1 MAIYHCNISNVS
13 RAAGSRSTATASYI
27 TGEKIHDK
35 ELNETYN
42 YGRQERVIEY
52 DTILPPGAS
61 DELKNPAALFNSIES
76 FEKNNNARTAKKIE
90 VALPRECT
98 LEQQRAIVKK
108 FIAENITAENYACT
122 YAIHYDKDN
131 NNPHAHILV
140 ANRQLIKGKWSSKRK
155 TEYALDE
162 SGERIP
168 LLDENGNQKLD
179 SKNRKQ
185 WKRINTEVNPL
196 DKKDTLIEMRK
207 SWADCCNEFL
217 NDKQRITHLSFKDRN
232 LEEAP
237 TIHEGYSAREIEKRG
252 GISQICKYNR
262 DVRKFNA
269 EIQKRKNAI
278 TDFDNKIKKLEV
290 KRKVVAID
298 DYTSKYQTK
307 FSKHFKFARS
317 QESKIFRVVAEPDKH
332 SMCKLFS
339 VAVDTDKHEEVGLER
354 YKRNSM
360 SVPAHAHSEL
370 LEQPEIRD
378 SSTENLRG
386 QADSREFMMKVSE
399 LNQSQKTV
407 SAVAVSAHAGSADPA
422 PAKSLHLNAK
432 VARTKPVPTTQVT
445 VPARPSGRTTTTV
458 TPAGWLN
465 RVKNNY
471 FSIKQAAVK
480 TSRLTS
486 NPKERAALSTLIKS
500 CDKSMKAINTIVK
513 TGKIGTLKI
522 AGATMPKAISIATA
536 PAKVLKETVSFLNLM
551 SKTQAALESGIA
563 DTGIVNMKANV
574 IEDSITRQMKQSSEL
589 ELE

>member
-1 MAIYHCNISNVS
+1 MAIYHCSISNVS
-13 RAAGSRSTATASYI
+13 RSAGSRSTATASYI
-27 TGEKIHDK
+27 TGEKIHDN

-98 LEQQRAIVKK
+98 LEQQRTIVKN
-108 FIAENITAENYACT
+108 FIAKNITAENYACT

-168 LLDENGNQKLD
+168 LLDENGNQKID

-207 SWADCCNEFL
+207 SWANCCNDFL
-217 NDKQRITHLSFKDRN
+217 DEHQKITHLSFKARN

-262 DVRKFNA
+262 DVKKFNA

-278 TDFDNKIKKLEV
+278 IDFNNKIEKLEN

-298 DYTSKYQTK
+298 EYSRKYQTK
-307 FSKHFKFARS
+307 FNRHSELERSKKS
-317 QESKIFRVVAEPDKH
+317 EIFRVMAEPAKH
-332 SMCKLFS
+332 SMCKLFR
-339 VAVDTDKHEEVGLER
+339 VTVDTDKHEEVGLER
-354 YKRNSM
+354 NQRNQM
-360 SVPAHAHSEL
+360 SVPAHAHDKL
-370 LEQPEIRD
+370 FEQPEIRD
-378 SSTENLRG
+378 SSPQILRG
-386 QADSREFMMKVSE
+386 QADSREHMMKVSD

-407 SAVAVSAHAGSADPA
+407 SAVAVSAQAGSADPA

-432 VARTKPVPTTQVT
+432 VARTKPVPTRIVS
-445 VPARPSGRTTTTV
+445 ARPSSRTTV

-465 RVKNNY
+465 RVKSNY
-471 FSIKQAAVK
+471 FAIKQAAVK

-486 NPKERAALSTLIKS
+486 STKERAALSALIKS
-500 CDKSMKAINTIVK
+500 CDKSMKAINTVVK
-513 TGKIGTLKI
+513 TGKIGSLKI
-522 AGATMPKAISIATA
+522 AGATMPKAISVATA
-536 PAKVLKETVSFLNLM
+536 PAKILKEAGSFLNLIA
-551 SKTQAALESGIA
+551 KTQAALESGIA
-563 DTGIVNMKANV
+563 DTGIVSMKANV
-574 IEDSITRQMKQSSEL
+574 IEDSITRQMKQSNEL
-589 ELE
+589 ELD

>member
-98 LEQQRAIVKK
+98 LEQQRTIVKN
-108 FIAENITAENYACT
+108 FIAKNITAENYACT

-131 NNPHAHILV
+131 NNPHAHILI
-140 ANRQLIKGKWSSKRK
+140 ANRQLINGKWSSKRK

-162 SGERIP
+162 NGERIP
-168 LLDENGNQKLD
+168 LLDKNGNQKLD

-232 LEEAP
+232 LAEAP

-278 TDFDNKIKKLEV
+278 TDFDNRIKKLEV

-298 DYTSKYQTK
+298 EYSRKYQTK
-307 FSKHFKFARS
+307 FSKHFKFSRS

-339 VAVDTDKHEEVGLER
+339 VVVDTDKHEEVGLER
-354 YKRNSM
+354 DKRNSM
-360 SVPAHAHSEL
+360 SVPAHAHDKL
-370 LEQPEIRD
+370 FEQPEIRD
-378 SSTENLRG
+378 SSPQILRR

-407 SAVAVSAHAGSADPA
+407 SAVSAPAGSADPA

-432 VARTKPVPTTQVT
+432 VARTKQVQVPTPTAVI
-445 VPARPSGRTTTTV
+445 RPSSRSTTAV

-465 RVKNNY
+465 RVKSNY
-471 FSIKQAAVK
+471 FAIRQAAVK

-486 NPKERAALSTLIKS
+486 STKERAALSTLIKS

-536 PAKVLKETVSFLNLM
+536 PAKILKETVSFLNLM

-563 DTGIVNMKANV
+563 DTGIVSMKANV
-574 IEDSITRQMKQSSEL
+574 IEDSITRQMKQSNEL

>member
-27 TGEKIHDK
+27 TGEKIHDT
-35 ELNETYN
+35 ELHETYN

-52 DTILPPGAS
+52 DTILPPNAPP
-61 DELKNPAALFNSIES
+61 EFKNPADLFNSIEA
-76 FEKNNNARTAKKIE
+76 FEKNSNARPAKKIE

-98 LEQQRAIVKK
+98 LEQQRAIVKN
-108 FIAENITAENYACT
+108 FIEKNITSDSYACT
-122 YAIHYDKDN
+122 YAIHYDKEN
-131 NNPHAHILV
+131 NNPHAHILI
-140 ANRQLIKGKWSSKRK
+140 ANRQLIDGKWSTKSKK
-155 TEYALDE
+155 EYALDE
-162 SGERIP
+162 NNQRIP
-168 LLDENGNQKLD
+168 ILDESGNQKLD
-179 SKNRKQ
+179 SRNRKQ
-185 WKRINTEVNPL
+185 WKRVNTFVNPL
-196 DKKDTLIEMRK
+196 DKKEKLLQMRA

-217 NDKQRITHLSFKDRN
+217 AEKQKITHLSFKD
-232 LEEAP
+232 LGLIEAP

-278 TDFDNKIKKLEV
+278 TDFDNRIKKLEV

-332 SMCKLFS
+332 SMCKLFR

-354 YKRNSM
+354 NQRNQM
-360 SVPAHAHSEL
+360 SVPAHAHDKL
-370 LEQPEIRD
+370 FEQPEIRD
-378 SSTENLRG
+378 SSPQILRG
-386 QADSREFMMKVSE
+386 QADSREHMMKVSD

-432 VARTKPVPTTQVT
+432 VARTKPVPTRIVS
-445 VPARPSGRTTTTV
+445 ARPSGRTTTTV

-465 RVKNNY
+465 RVKSNY
-471 FSIKQAAVK
+471 FAIRQAAVK

-486 NPKERAALSTLIKS
+486 STKERAALSTLIKS
-500 CDKSMKAINTIVK
+500 CDKSMKAINTVVK
-513 TGKIGTLKI
+513 TGKIGSLKI
-522 AGATMPKAISIATA
+522 AGATMPKAISVATA
-536 PAKVLKETVSFLNLM
+536 PAKILKEAGSFLNLIA
-551 SKTQAALESGIA
+551 KTQAALESGIA
-563 DTGIVNMKANV
+563 DTGIVSMKANV

-589 ELE
+589 ELD

>member
-1 MAIYHCNISNVS
+1 MAIYHCSISNVS

-27 TGEKIHDK
+27 TGEKIHDN
-35 ELNETYN
+35 ELHETYN

-61 DELKNPAALFNSIES
+61 DELKNPAELFNSIET
-76 FEKNNNARTAKKIE
+76 FEKKSNARTAKKIE

-98 LEQQRAIVKK
+98 LEQQRTIVKN
-108 FIAENITAENYACT
+108 FIAKNITADNYACT

-131 NNPHAHILV
+131 NNPHAHILI
-140 ANRQLIKGKWSSKRK
+140 ANRQLINGKWSSKRK

-162 SGERIP
+162 NGERIP
-168 LLDENGNQKLD
+168 LLDENGIQKRD
-179 SKNRKQ
+179 NKNGKR
-185 WKRINTEVNPL
+185 WKRINVEVNPL
-196 DKKDTLIEMRK
+196 DKKEKLQEMRK
-207 SWADCCNEFL
+207 SWAECCNEFL

-232 LEEAP
+232 LAEAP

-262 DVRKFNA
+262 DVKKFNA

-278 TDFDNKIKKLEV
+278 TDFDNRIKKLEV

-339 VAVDTDKHEEVGLER
+339 VVVDTDKHEEIGIER
-354 YKRNSM
+354 DKRNTM
-360 SVPAHAHSEL
+360 SVPAHAHDKL
-370 LEQPEIRD
+370 FEQPEIRD

-386 QADSREFMMKVSE
+386 QADSREFMMKVSD

-432 VARTKPVPTTQVT
+432 VARTKPVPTRIVS
-445 VPARPSGRTTTTV
+445 ARPSSRTTV

-465 RVKNNY
+465 RVRSNY
-471 FSIKQAAVK
+471 FAIRQAAVK

-486 NPKERAALSTLIKS
+486 STKERAALSTLIKS

-513 TGKIGTLKI
+513 TGKIGSLKI

-563 DTGIVNMKANV
+563 DTGIVSMKANV
-574 IEDSITRQMKQSSEL
+574 IEDSITRQMKQSNEL
-589 ELE
+589 ELD

>member
-98 LEQQRAIVKK
+98 LEQQRAIVKN
-108 FIAENITAENYACT
+108 FIAKNITAENYACT

-155 TEYALDE
+155 TEYALD
-162 SGERIP
+162 GNGDRIP

-298 DYTSKYQTK
+298 EYSRKYQTK

-339 VAVDTDKHEEVGLER
+339 VAVDTDKHEEIGLER
-354 YKRNSM
+354 NQRNQM
-360 SVPAHAHSEL
+360 SVPAHAHDKL
-370 LEQPEIRD
+370 FEQPEIRD
-378 SSTENLRG
+378 SSPQILRG

-407 SAVAVSAHAGSADPA
+407 STVSATAGYADPA
-422 PAKSLHLNAK
+422 ERKSLLLN
-432 VARTKPVPTTQVT
+432 ARTKPVPTTQVT
-445 VPARPSGRTTTTV
+445 APARPSGRTTTTV

-465 RVKNNY
+465 RVKSNY
-471 FSIKQAAVK
+471 FAIKQAAVK
-480 TSRLTS
+480 TSRRTS
-486 NPKERAALSTLIKS
+486 STKERAALSALIKS
-500 CDKSMKAINTIVK
+500 CDKSMKAINTVVK
-513 TGKIGTLKI
+513 TGKIGSLKI
-522 AGATMPKAISIATA
+522 AGATMPKAISVATA
-536 PAKVLKETVSFLNLM
+536 PAKVLKEAGSFLNLIA
-551 SKTQAALESGIA
+551 KTQAALESGIA
-563 DTGIVNMKANV
+563 DTGIVNMKASV
-574 IEDSITRQMKQSSEL
+574 IEDGITRKMKQSEEL

>member
-1 MAIYHCNISNVS
+1 MAIYHCSISNVS
-13 RAAGSRSTATASYI
+13 RSAGSRSTATASYI
-27 TGEKIHDK
+27 TGEKIHDN
-35 ELNETYN
+35 ELHETYN
-42 YGRQERVIEY
+42 YGRKERVIEY
-52 DTILPPGAS
+52 DTILPLNAPP
-61 DELKNPAALFNSIES
+61 EFKNPADLFNSIEA
-76 FEKNNNARTAKKIE
+76 FEKNSNARPAKKIE

-98 LEQQRAIVKK
+98 LEQQRTIVKN
-108 FIAENITAENYACT
+108 FIAKNITAENYACT

-162 SGERIP
+162 NNQRIP
-168 LLDENGNQKLD
+168 ILDESGNQKLD
-179 SKNRKQ
+179 SRNRKQ
-185 WKRINTEVNPL
+185 WKRVNTFVNPL
-196 DKKDTLIEMRK
+196 DKKEKLLQMRA

-232 LEEAP
+232 LAEAP

-278 TDFDNKIKKLEV
+278 TDFDNRIKKLEV

-332 SMCKLFS
+332 SMCLLFS
-339 VAVDTDKHEEVGLER
+339 VVVDTDKHEEIGIER
-354 YKRNSM
+354 DKRNTM
-360 SVPAHAHSEL
+360 SVPAHAHDKL
-370 LEQPEIRD
+370 FEQPEIRD

-386 QADSREFMMKVSE
+386 QADSREHMMKVSD

-407 SAVAVSAHAGSADPA
+407 SAVSAPAGSADPA

-445 VPARPSGRTTTTV
+445 VPARPSSRTTV

-465 RVKNNY
+465 RVKSNY
-471 FSIKQAAVK
+471 FAIKQAAVK

-486 NPKERAALSTLIKS
+486 STKERAALSALIKS
-500 CDKSMKAINTIVK
+500 CDKSLKAINTIAR

-522 AGATMPKAISIATA
+522 AGATMPKAISVATA
-536 PAKVLKETVSFLNLM
+536 PAKILKETVSFLNLM
-551 SKTQAALESGIA
+551 AKTQAALESGIA
-563 DTGIVNMKANV
+563 DAGIVSMKASI
-574 IEDSITRQMKQSSEL
+574 IEDSITRQMKQSEL
-589 ELE
+589 ELDD

>member
-1 MAIYHCNISNVS
+1 MAIYHCSISNVS

-27 TGEKIHDK
+27 TGEKIHDN
-35 ELNETYN
+35 ELHETYN

-61 DELKNPAALFNSIES
+61 DELKNPAELFNSIET
-76 FEKNNNARTAKKIE
+76 FEKKSNARTAKKIE

-98 LEQQRAIVKK
+98 LEQQRTIVKN
-108 FIAENITAENYACT
+108 FIAKNITADNYACT

-131 NNPHAHILV
+131 NNPHAHILI
-140 ANRQLIKGKWSSKRK
+140 ANRQLINGKWSSKRK

-162 SGERIP
+162 NGERIP
-168 LLDENGNQKLD
+168 LLDENGIQKRD
-179 SKNRKQ
+179 NKNGKR
-185 WKRINTEVNPL
+185 WKRINVEVNPL
-196 DKKDTLIEMRK
+196 DKKEKLQEMRK
-207 SWADCCNEFL
+207 SWAECCNEFL

-232 LEEAP
+232 LAEAP

-262 DVRKFNA
+262 DVKKFNA

-278 TDFDNKIKKLEV
+278 TDFDNRIKKLEV

-339 VAVDTDKHEEVGLER
+339 VVVDTDKHEEIGIER
-354 YKRNSM
+354 DKRNTM
-360 SVPAHAHSEL
+360 SVPAHAHDKL
-370 LEQPEIRD
+370 FEQPEIRD

-386 QADSREFMMKVSE
+386 QADSREFMMKVSD

-432 VARTKPVPTTQVT
+432 VARTKQ
-445 VPARPSGRTTTTV
+445 VPAPAQTAVTRPSGRSTTI

-471 FSIKQAAVK
+471 FVIKQAAVK

-486 NPKERAALSTLIKS
+486 STKERAALSALIKS
-500 CDKSMKAINTIVK
+500 CDKSMKAINTVVK
-513 TGKIGTLKI
+513 TGKIGSLKI
-522 AGATMPKAISIATA
+522 AGATMPKAISVATA

-563 DTGIVNMKANV
+563 DTGIVSMKASV
-574 IEDSITRQMKQSSEL
+574 IEDGITRKMKQSEEL
-589 ELE
+589 ELD

>member
-1 MAIYHCNISNVS
+1 MAIYHCSISNVS
-13 RAAGSRSTATASYI
+13 RSAGSRSTATASYI
-27 TGEKIHDK
+27 TGEKIHDT
-35 ELNETYN
+35 ELHETYN

-52 DTILPPGAS
+52 DTILPPNVPP
-61 DELKNPAALFNSIES
+61 EFKNPADLFNSIEA
-76 FEKNNNARTAKKIE
+76 FEKNSNARPAKKIE

-98 LEQQRAIVKK
+98 LEQQRAIVKN
-108 FIAENITAENYACT
+108 FIEKNITSDSYACT

-131 NNPHAHILV
+131 NNPHAHILI
-140 ANRQLIKGKWSSKRK
+140 ANRQLIDGKWSTKSKK
-155 TEYALDE
+155 EYALDE
-162 SGERIP
+162 NNQRIP
-168 LLDENGNQKLD
+168 ILDESGNQKLD
-179 SKNRKQ
+179 SRNRKQ
-185 WKRINTEVNPL
+185 WKRVNTFVNPL
-196 DKKDTLIEMRK
+196 DKKEKLLQMRK
-207 SWADCCNEFL
+207 SWAECCNEFL

-278 TDFDNKIKKLEV
+278 TDFDNRIKKLEV

-298 DYTSKYQTK
+298 EYANKYQTK
-307 FSKHFKFARS
+307 FSKHFKFSRS

-332 SMCKLFS
+332 SMCQLFRFTL
-339 VAVDTDKHEEVGLER
+339 DTDKHEEVGLER
-354 YKRNSM
+354 DKRNSM
-360 SVPAHAHSEL
+360 SVPAHAHDKL
-370 LEQPEIRD
+370 FEQPEIRD
-378 SSTENLRG
+378 SSPQILRG
-386 QADSREFMMKVSE
+386 QADSREHMIKVSD

-432 VARTKPVPTTQVT
+432 VARTKPVPTRIVS
-445 VPARPSGRTTTTV
+445 ARPSSRTTV

-465 RVKNNY
+465 RVRSNY
-471 FSIKQAAVK
+471 FAIRQAAVK

-486 NPKERAALSTLIKS
+486 STKERAALSTLIKS

-513 TGKIGTLKI
+513 TGKIGSLKI

-536 PAKVLKETVSFLNLM
+536 PAKVLRETVSFLNLM

-563 DTGIVNMKANV
+563 DTGIVSMKANV

>member
-1 MAIYHCNISNVS
+1 MAIYHCSISNVS

-27 TGEKIHDK
+27 TGEKIHDN
-35 ELNETYN
+35 ELHETYN

-61 DELKNPAALFNSIES
+61 DELKNPAELFNSIET
-76 FEKNNNARTAKKIE
+76 FEKKSNARTAKKIE

-98 LEQQRAIVKK
+98 LEQQRTIVKN
-108 FIAENITAENYACT
+108 FIAKNITADNYACT

-131 NNPHAHILV
+131 NNPHAHILI
-140 ANRQLIKGKWSSKRK
+140 ANRQLINGKWSSKQK

-162 SGERIP
+162 NGERIP
-168 LLDENGNQKLD
+168 LLDENGIQKRD
-179 SKNRKQ
+179 NKNGKR
-185 WKRINTEVNPL
+185 WKRINTFVNPL
-196 DKKDTLIEMRK
+196 DKKEKLQEMRK
-207 SWADCCNEFL
+207 SWAECCNEFL

-232 LEEAP
+232 LAEAP

-278 TDFDNKIKKLEV
+278 TDFDNRIKKLEV

-298 DYTSKYQTK
+298 EYSRKYQTK
-307 FSKHFKFARS
+307 FNRHSELERSKKS
-317 QESKIFRVVAEPDKH
+317 EIFRVMAEPAKH
-332 SMCKLFS
+332 SMCKLFR

-354 YKRNSM
+354 NQRNQM
-360 SVPAHAHSEL
+360 SVPAHAHDKL
-370 LEQPEIRD
+370 FEQPEIRD
-378 SSTENLRG
+378 SSPQILRG
-386 QADSREFMMKVSE
+386 QADSREHMMKVSD

-407 SAVAVSAHAGSADPA
+407 SAVSAPAGSADPA
-422 PAKSLHLNAK
+422 PAKSLLLN
-432 VARTKPVPTTQVT
+432 ARTKQVQVPTPTAVI
-445 VPARPSGRTTTTV
+445 RPSSRSTTAV

-486 NPKERAALSTLIKS
+486 NPKERAALSALIKS
-500 CDKSMKAINTIVK
+500 CDKSMKAINTVVK
-513 TGKIGTLKI
+513 TGKIGSLKI
-522 AGATMPKAISIATA
+522 AGATMPKAISVATA
-536 PAKVLKETVSFLNLM
+536 PAKILKETVSFLNLM
-551 SKTQAALESGIA
+551 AKTQAALESGIA
-563 DTGIVNMKANV
+563 DTGIVNMKASV
-574 IEDSITRQMKQSSEL
+574 IEDGITRKMKQSEEL

>member
-1 MAIYHCNISNVS
+1 MAIYHCSISNVS

-27 TGEKIHDK
+27 TGEKIHDN
-35 ELNETYN
+35 ELHETYN

-61 DELKNPAALFNSIES
+61 DELKNPAELFNSIET
-76 FEKNNNARTAKKIE
+76 FEKKSNARTAKKIE

-98 LEQQRAIVKK
+98 LEQQRTIVKN
-108 FIAENITAENYACT
+108 FIAKNITADNYACT

-131 NNPHAHILV
+131 NNPHAHILI
-140 ANRQLIKGKWSSKRK
+140 ANRQLINGKWSSKRK

-162 SGERIP
+162 NGERIP

-232 LEEAP
+232 LAEAP

-278 TDFDNKIKKLEV
+278 TDFNNRIKKLEV

-339 VAVDTDKHEEVGLER
+339 VAVDTDKHEEIGIER
-354 YKRNSM
+354 DKRNTM

-370 LEQPEIRD
+370 LEQSKVRD
-378 SSTENLRG
+378 SSSEVLRG

-407 SAVAVSAHAGSADPA
+407 SAVSATAGSADPA
-422 PAKSLHLNAK
+422 ERKSLHLNA
-432 VARTKPVPTTQVT
+432 RT
-445 VPARPSGRTTTTV
+445 VPAPTAVTRPSRRSTTAV

-486 NPKERAALSTLIKS
+486 NPKERAALSALIKS
-500 CDKSMKAINTIVK
+500 CDKSLKAINTIAR

-522 AGATMPKAISIATA
+522 AGATMPKAISVATA
-536 PAKVLKETVSFLNLM
+536 PAKILKEAGSFLNLIA
-551 SKTQAALESGIA
+551 KTQAALESGIA
-563 DTGIVNMKANV
+563 DTGIVSMKANV

-589 ELE
+589 ELD

>member
-13 RAAGSRSTATASYI
+13 RSAGSRSTATASYI
-27 TGEKIHDK
+27 TGEKIHDN
-35 ELNETYN
+35 ELHETYN
-42 YGRQERVIEY
+42 YGRKERVIEY
-52 DTILPPGAS
+52 DTILPLNAPP
-61 DELKNPAALFNSIES
+61 EFKNPADLFNSIEA
-76 FEKNNNARTAKKIE
+76 FEKNSNARPAKKIE

-98 LEQQRAIVKK
+98 LEQQRTIVKN
-108 FIAENITAENYACT
+108 FIEKNITSDSYACT

-131 NNPHAHILV
+131 NNPHAHILI
-140 ANRQLIKGKWSSKRK
+140 ANRQLIDGKWSTKSKK
-155 TEYALDE
+155 EYALDE
-162 SGERIP
+162 NNQRIP
-168 LLDENGNQKLD
+168 ILDESGNQKLD
-179 SKNRKQ
+179 SRNRKQ
-185 WKRINTEVNPL
+185 WKRVNTFVNPL
-196 DKKDTLIEMRK
+196 DKKEKLLQMRA

-217 NDKQRITHLSFKDRN
+217 AEKQKITHLSFKD
-232 LEEAP
+232 LGLAEAP

-298 DYTSKYQTK
+298 EYSRKYQTK
-307 FSKHFKFARS
+307 FSRHSELERS

-339 VAVDTDKHEEVGLER
+339 VAVDTDKHEEIEIER
-354 YKRNSM
+354 DKRNTM
-360 SVPAHAHSEL
+360 SVPAHAHDKL
-370 LEQPEIRD
+370 FEQPEIRD

-386 QADSREFMMKVSE
+386 QADSREHMMKVSD

-407 SAVAVSAHAGSADPA
+407 SAVSAPAGSADPA

-432 VARTKPVPTTQVT
+432 VVRTKPVPTTQVT
-445 VPARPSGRTTTTV
+445 VPARPSSRTTV

-465 RVKNNY
+465 RVKSNY
-471 FSIKQAAVK
+471 FAIKQAAVK

-486 NPKERAALSTLIKS
+486 STKERAALSALIKS
-500 CDKSMKAINTIVK
+500 CDKSLKAINTIAR

-522 AGATMPKAISIATA
+522 AGATMPKAISVATA
-536 PAKVLKETVSFLNLM
+536 PAKILKETVSFLNLM
-551 SKTQAALESGIA
+551 AKTQAALESGIA
-563 DTGIVNMKANV
+563 DAGIVSMKASI

-589 ELE
+589 ELD